1 VTEPARPHSDTV
13 WDAAELWSRDRLE
26 AHQLDRL
33 QAQVARLATDS
44 PFYARR
50 LREAGFTPGDLGSL
64 GDLSRLPL
72 TRKSDYLTALEA
84 APPWG
89 EMLAVDPADVVRV
102 HFSSGTTS
110 TPTPACWTAFDLARW
125 TDLYARYLYAQ
136 GLRKTDVFQCL
147 FGYAWFVGGLGATA
161 AATAVGALVIPGGS
175 GDSRRQVETIMRF
188 GTTAVM
194 GTPSFLAHLAEVAE
208 EMGVNLRSS
217 AVRMVCLG
225 GEPGASVP
233 ATRAMLEA
241 AWNAKTF
248 DCYGSLESQPIGWD
262 TAAQSGPTIAEDF
275 IYPEVLDP
283 DTLQP
288 VADGARGVLVLSHL
302 DKQANPLLRWWTGDV
317 VVRDARPAPDGR
329 THARLPGGVL
339 GRADD
344 MLIVRGVNVFPTA
357 IEDLV
362 RSHPGATGEYLIIV
376 DDSLKDARTGFL
388 TGLKLQVEA
397 AAGAPP
403 DFAETLA
410 GRIREHLTVRAA
422 IELAAP
428 GSLPRSVHKAKRLV
442 RG

>member
-1 VTEPARPHSDTV
+1 VTATRPHSDTV

-26 AHQLDRL
+26 AHQLETAAGAGCAAGDGQPVLCPPPARSRVRPGRPRSL
-33 QAQVARLATDS
+33 DDLAQ
-44 PFYARR
+44 
-50 LREAGFTPGDLGSL
+50 
-64 GDLSRLPL
+64 LPL

-110 TPTPACWTAFDLARW
+110 APTPACWTAFDLARW

-136 GLRKTDVFQCL
+136 GLRNTDVFQCL

-175 GDSRRQVETIMRF
+175 GDSRRQIETIMRF

-194 GTPSFLAHLAEVAE
+194 GTPSFLAHLAEVAG
-208 EMGVNLRSS
+208 EMGVDLRDS

-241 AWNAKTF
+241 AWGAKTF

-262 TAAQSGPTIAEDF
+262 TAAQSGPTLAEDF
-275 IYPEVLDP
+275 IYPEILDP

-288 VADGARGVLVLSHL
+288 VPDGERGVLVLSHL
-302 DKQANPLLRWWTGDV
+302 DKQAGPLLRWWTGDV
-317 VVRDARPAPDGR
+317 VVRDSRPAPDGR

-357 IEDLV
+357 IEDIV

-376 DDSLKDARTGFL
+376 DDSLKDPKTGFL

-397 AAGAPP
+397 AADAPP
-403 DFAETLA
+403 DFADTLA
-410 GRIREHLTVRAA
+410 ARIREHLTVRAA
-422 IELAAP
+422 IEIAAP